1 MNIKVTSRFS
11 TTRRTAQRYPELLSL
26 NDLLWE
32 LQHRQHGAARA
43 DDVQVPYYFIDD
55 EVALQL
61 LCEAYGERRRPQRG
75 QPQLTSTALDGV
87 SLTAL
92 AWCALYPVP
101 RPQLAKLAK
110 TYGPGLRNIIVI
122 NTAPQPPVP
131 GKVDAREAWQQAE
144 ITIYIGEQVLLFP
157 TTDRTGAAAPKEVT
171 DLYLNG
177 GMTGLLEA
185 AGHPQI
191 RTIFFNPRQRDLDDA
206 HGDHAL
212 TNILTGLFV
221 Q

>member
-1 MNIKVTSRFS
+1 MSIKVTSRFS
-11 TTRRTAQRYPELLSL
+11 TTRRTAERYPELLTL
-26 NDLLWE
+26 NDRLWE
-32 LQHRQHGAARA
+32 LQHQQHGARA

-61 LCEAYGERRRPQRG
+61 LCAAYGERRGRPRG
-75 QPQLTSTALDGV
+75 RPQLTRTALDGV
-87 SLTAL
+87 VLTQL

-101 RPQLAKLAK
+101 RQQLTELAQ

-122 NTAPQPPVP
+122 NTVPLPAIP
-131 GKVDAREAWQQAE
+131 GKVDVREAWQQAE

-157 TTDRTGAAAPKEVT
+157 ATHRTGADAPKEVT

-185 AGHPQI
+185 AGQPQV
-191 RTIFFNPRQRDLDDA
+191 RTIFVNPRQRDLDGA
-206 HGDHAL
+206 HGDNAL
-212 TNILTGLFV
+212 ANILTGLFV